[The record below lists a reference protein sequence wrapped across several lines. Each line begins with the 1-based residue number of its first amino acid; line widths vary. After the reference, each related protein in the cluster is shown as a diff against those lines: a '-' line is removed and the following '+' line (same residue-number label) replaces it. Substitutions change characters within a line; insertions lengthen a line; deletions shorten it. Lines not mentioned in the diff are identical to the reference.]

1 MNEVMIFML
10 AAIAHAVNA
19 AYCKA
24 IGDDSQMDWDSAPQ
38 WQKDS
43 AANGVR
49 HMLANPNATPE
60 QMHESWLFEKEEAG
74 WVYGEVKDEKQKTHP
89 CMLPYDELPKAQRV
103 KDYLFQAVVKAFL
116 AGGFG
121 QLQSLRDELADTK
134 AKMAKLLLTIPAS
147 ATNSKKAGLAVNMV
161 LVRYVGKRDYWE
173 DNLYNTGLSFSTD
186 QERDLPASVAAKLL
200 KHGDL
205 FLAVGGSVS
214 SEGDIEI
221 EAQQEASK
229 EEDSDVQHYEVLDQI
244 ERMDKQALIQFAA
257 ERYQVK
263 IDARKGAES
272 VRGEV
277 VELVNKFGVL

>member
-24 IGDDSQMDWDSAPQ
+24 IGDNSQADWDNAPQ

-43 AANGVR
+43 VANGVR
-49 HMLANPNATPE
+49 HMLANPDATPE
-60 QMHESWLFEKEEAG
+60 QMHESWLLEKEKAG
-74 WVYGEVKDEKQKTHP
+74 WVYGEVKDEKLKTHP
-89 CMLPYDELPKAQRV
+89 CILPYDELPTTQRV

-147 ATNSKKAGLAVNMV
+147 AAAPAAGLAVSKV

-186 QERDLPASVAAKLL
+186 QERSLPASVAAKLL

-205 FLAVGGSVS
+205 FLAVGGSVG

-221 EAQQEASK
+221 EVQQEASK

>member
-24 IGDDSQMDWDSAPQ
+24 IGDNSQADWDNAPQ

-49 HMLANPNATPE
+49 HMLANPDATPE
-60 QMHESWLFEKEEAG
+60 QMHESWLLEKEKAG

-89 CMLPYDELPKAQRV
+89 CMLPYDELPTAQRV

-229 EEDSDVQHYEVLDQI
+229 EEDNDVQHYEVLDQI

-257 ERYQVK
+257 GRYQVK
-263 IDARKGAES
+263 IDARKGEES
-272 VRGEV
+272 VRSEV

>member
-24 IGDDSQMDWDSAPQ
+24 IGDNSQADWDNAPQ

-49 HMLANPNATPE
+49 HMLANPDATPE
-60 QMHESWLFEKEEAG
+60 QMHESWLLEKEEAG
-74 WVYGEVKDEKQKTHP
+74 WVYGEVKDEKLKTHP
-89 CMLPYDELPKAQRV
+89 CILPYDELPTAQRV

-272 VRGEV
+272 VRSEV

>member
-24 IGDDSQMDWDSAPQ
+24 IGDDSQMDWDNAPQ

-60 QMHESWLFEKEEAG
+60 QMHESWLLEKEEAG

-186 QERDLPASVAAKLL
+186 QERSLPASVAAKLL

-229 EEDSDVQHYEVLDQI
+229 EEDNDVQHYEVLDQI
-244 ERMDKQALIQFAA
+244 ERMDKQALIKFAA

-263 IDARKGAES
+263 IDARKGEES